1 MSTTERTVTQEVVEY
16 IQGMRLEA
24 IPSGVQYE
32 LRRCLADGLGVMLAG
47 VPAGCSRVVQQYVGE
62 QEAPSRAA
70 VVGTA
75 MRTSP
80 SLAALANGV
89 AGHAEDYDDT
99 QLSTTPDRVYG
110 LLTHPTVPVLASAL
124 AVAEETGASGA
135 AFLTALGTGIEV
147 SCKLAEAISPTH
159 YMQGFHTTGTV
170 GVFGATAAAAQL
182 RGLSAEQ
189 TRFALGIAASK
200 GAGLRANFGT
210 MTKPYHAG
218 AAAENGVVA
227 ARLAALGYEADPN
240 ALDGP
245 WGFFQVTGGGAEP
258 DRVLGRLGAPYT
270 LDWPGVSV
278 KPYPCGSLAHPTMDA
293 LLDLLTEHD
302 IAPEQVEEVRVGAG
316 RNILQPLRY
325 QDPQG
330 GLEGKFSLPF
340 CLGILVLRRRAGV
353 AEFTDDVVR
362 SPEVRAMMA
371 RVHPY
376 HSPEVEAMGTERM
389 RSVLDVRLTDGRTL
403 HCEASTS
410 RGTPERPMSWAE
422 IEGKFRDCADGVLP
436 DAQVASALGLITR
449 VEELPDVGALVSAVT
464 ARG

>member
-1 MSTTERTVTQEVVEY
+1 MPTADRTVTQEVVDY
-16 IQGMRLEA
+16 IQGMSLDA
-24 IPSGVQYE
+24 IPAGVRKE

-47 VPAGCSRVVQQYVGE
+47 VPAGCSRVVQQYVRE
-62 QEAPSRAA
+62 QEAPARATIL
-70 VVGTA
+70 GTA
-75 MRTSP
+75 SQTSS

-110 LLTHPTVPVLASAL
+110 LLTHPTVPVLASSL

-135 AFLTALGTGIEV
+135 AFLTAMGTGIEV
-147 SCKLAEAISPTH
+147 ACKVAEAISPTH

-170 GVFGATAAAAQL
+170 GVFGAVAAAAQL
-182 RGLSAEQ
+182 RGLNAEQ

-210 MTKPYHAG
+210 MTKPYHSG

-227 ARLAALGYEADPN
+227 ARLAGLGYQADPN

-258 DRVLGRLGAPYT
+258 ERVLGRLGTPYT
-270 LDWPGVSV
+270 LEWPGVSV

-293 LLDLLTEHD
+293 LLDLLTSHD
-302 IAPEQVEEVRVGAG
+302 VAPEEVEEVRLGAG
-316 RNILQPLRY
+316 KNILQPLRY
-325 QDPQG
+325 QEPQS

-340 CLGILVLRRRAGV
+340 CLAILVLRRRAGV

-362 SPEVRAMMA
+362 SPEVRSMMA

-376 HSPEVEAMGTERM
+376 HSLEVEALGTDRI
-389 RSVLDVRLTDGRTL
+389 RSVLDVRLKDGRTL

-422 IEGKFRDCADGVLP
+422 IEEKFQDCAQGVLP
-436 DAQVASALGLITR
+436 AAQGASALELIAR
-449 VEELPDVGALVSAVT
+449 VEELPDVTPLVAALV

>member
-1 MSTTERTVTQEVVEY
+1 MPTADRTVTQELVEY
-16 IQGMRLEA
+16 IQGMSLEA
-24 IPSGVQYE
+24 IPAGVQYE

-47 VPAGCSRVVQQYVGE
+47 VPAGCSRVVQEYVRE
-62 QEAPSRAA
+62 QEAPSRAS

-75 MRTSP
+75 LRTS
-80 SLAALANGV
+80 STLAALANGV

-110 LLTHPTVPVLASAL
+110 LLTHPTVPVLAASL

-147 SCKLAEAISPTH
+147 SCKVAEAISPTH

-182 RGLSAEQ
+182 RGLTAEQ

-218 AAAENGVVA
+218 AAAENGIVA
-227 ARLAALGYEADPN
+227 ARLAGLGYQADPN
-240 ALDGP
+240 ALDGQ

-258 DRVLGRLGAPYT
+258 ERVLGRLGAPYT
-270 LDWPGVSV
+270 LEWPGVSV

-293 LLDLLTEHD
+293 LLDLLTTHD
-302 IAPEQVEEVRVGAG
+302 VAPEEVEEVRVGAG

-325 QDPQG
+325 LDPQS
-330 GLEGKFSLPF
+330 GLEGKFSLQF
-340 CLGILVLRRRAGV
+340 SLAILVLRRRAGV
-353 AEFTDDVVR
+353 AEFTDEVVR

-371 RVHPY
+371 RVHTY

-389 RSVLDVRLTDGRTL
+389 RSVLDVRLKDGRTL
-403 HCEASTS
+403 HSDASTS

-422 IEGKFRDCADGVLP
+422 IEEKFRDCAQGVVP
-436 DAQVASALGLITR
+436 DSQVASALELITR
-449 VEELPDVGALVSAVT
+449 VEALPDVGPLVAAVA

>member
-1 MSTTERTVTQEVVEY
+1 MPTADRTVTQEVVEY
-16 IQGMRLEA
+16 VRGMTLDA
-24 IPSGVQYE
+24 IPAGVQYE

-47 VPAGCSRVVQQYVGE
+47 VPAGCSRVVQQYVAE
-62 QEAPSRAA
+62 QEAPARAA
-70 VVGTA
+70 VVGTTLRA
-75 MRTSP
+75 SP

-110 LLTHPTVPVLASAL
+110 LLTHPTVPVLAASL

-147 SCKLAEAISPTH
+147 SCKLAEAISPAH

-227 ARLAALGYEADPN
+227 SRLAALGYQADPN

-258 DRVLGRLGAPYT
+258 ERVLGRLGAPYT
-270 LDWPGVSV
+270 LEWPGVSV

-293 LLDLLTEHD
+293 LLDLLTTHNV
-302 IAPEQVEEVRVGAG
+302 APEDVEEVRLGAG
-316 RNILQPLRY
+316 KNILQPLRY
-325 QDPQG
+325 QDPQS
-330 GLEGKFSLPF
+330 GLEGKFSLQF
-340 CLGILVLRRRAGV
+340 CLAILALRRRAGV

-362 SPEVRAMMA
+362 SPDVRAMMA
-371 RVHPY
+371 RVHTY
-376 HSPEVEAMGTERM
+376 HSPEVEALGTERM

-403 HCEASTS
+403 HSEASTS

-422 IEGKFRDCADGVLP
+422 IEEKFRDCAQGVLP
-436 DAQVASALGLITR
+436 AEQVASALALIPRIET
-449 VEELPDVGALVSAVT
+449 LPDVAPLVAALAP
-464 ARG
+464 RG